1 MIGSILESLFL
12 GLLALA
18 GFTFLVVVTGGF
30 LLWRYGRRKL
40 RAFRSHG
47 AVIGATAMWDVA
59 ASNRWNRSGAAVTPA
74 ELQQWT
80 SARVAKEMWRT
91 VDRASAAVRA
101 TDELGGPTAEL
112 PSLCRRLQAA
122 AVDIDKVLRVDSG
135 GAGPRRTGRSGAGGH
150 AGGRRRPAGR
160 GDLGRRDQRPTDPRA
175 DRGRRPRAVAARC
188 RTGLDAHVRASR
200 TAALT
205 AVDRSHGADRDVVL
219 PAHSE
224 LGGDGVGQD
233 PEPVVEQPGLDD
245 QRG

>member
-1 MIGSILESLFL
+1 MIGSILESLLL
-12 GLLALA
+12 GLVVLA
-18 GFTFLVVVTGGF
+18 GFTFLAVVTGGF

-59 ASNRWNRSGAAVTPA
+59 ASNRWNRSGAAVTSA

-135 GAGPRRTGRSGAGGH
+135 ARVPTAL
-150 AGGRRRPAGR
+150 
-160 GDLGRRDQRPTDPRA
+160 GDQVLEVMRAATDVQQA
-175 DRGRRPRAVAARC
+175 AVASAGETSAQRI
-188 RTGLDAHVRASR
+188 RDLTEDAGHELSLLDAGLDSMR
-200 TAALT
+200 TSG
-205 AVDRSHGADRDVVL
+205 RPEL
-219 PAHSE
+219 PH
-224 LGGDGVGQD
+224 
-233 PEPVVEQPGLDD
+233 
-245 QRG
+245 

>member
-1 MIGSILESLFL
+1 M
-12 GLLALA
+12 
-18 GFTFLVVVTGGF
+18 VVTGGF

-59 ASNRWNRSGAAVTPA
+59 ASNRWNRSGTAVTSA

-135 GAGPRRTGRSGAGGH
+135 ARVPAALGDQVLEVMRAAADVQQAAVASAGEASAQRIRDLTEDAGHELSLLDAGLDSMRTS
-150 AGGRRRPAGR
+150 GRRE
-160 GDLGRRDQRPTDPRA
+160 LPR
-175 DRGRRPRAVAARC
+175 
-188 RTGLDAHVRASR
+188 
-200 TAALT
+200 
-205 AVDRSHGADRDVVL
+205 
-219 PAHSE
+219 
-224 LGGDGVGQD
+224 
-233 PEPVVEQPGLDD
+233 
-245 QRG
+245 